1 MVSLFFW
8 NGVIIQKLTAVT
20 EVENRDLL
28 LEGCIKTENACVRLP
43 ATPAASFCGKRP
55 GRGREKRER
64 ERERKECGE
73 GGKKKQSCEDRKSCG
88 HRCVQPQ
95 NGPTSFFRRIKIP
108 SASLS
113 SVTFLFF
120 FENFFLSSPPPSRTR
135 ICAAVLGGHRSARD
149 TEESIGV
156 FELSSKEQNCTV
168 GTFYLK
174 SLKDKF
180 LKVHHARL

>member
-1 MVSLFFW
+1 M
-8 NGVIIQKLTAVT
+8 
-20 EVENRDLL
+20 
-28 LEGCIKTENACVRLP
+28 RLP

-64 ERERKECGE
+64 EERERKREERMWG
-73 GGKKKQSCEDRKSCG
+73 GGKEKKQSCEDRKSCG

-120 FENFFLSSPPPSRTR
+120 FENFFLSTPPPPSRTR